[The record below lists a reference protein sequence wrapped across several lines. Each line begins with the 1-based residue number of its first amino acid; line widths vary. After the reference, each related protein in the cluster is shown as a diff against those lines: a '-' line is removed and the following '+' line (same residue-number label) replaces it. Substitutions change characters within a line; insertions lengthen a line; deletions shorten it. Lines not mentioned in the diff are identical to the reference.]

1 MNALWAV
8 PAVVGSLGAVGIYAL
23 TRSAAQEV
31 RELAR
36 EVGRL
41 GDLRPALAAVG
52 DDLAAARAALGAR
65 TRR

>member
-8 PAVVGSLGAVGIYAL
+8 PAVVVSIGAAGVYAL
-23 TRSAAQEV
+23 ARSAMEEM

-41 GDLRPALAAVG
+41 GDARPALVAVRTE
-52 DDLAAARAALGAR
+52 LEAARESLGAR
-65 TRR
+65 GRR